1 MPRCLF
7 CLQEK
12 ETLTDEH
19 VFPAAL
25 GGVLVVKDSVCAECN
40 SGFSKFEQSLASEL
54 TPFRLLLQIPDRYG
68 KVPQVPATVKTA
80 DKEYEGRVKGDGSVQ
95 LKRIVTEVTGTDGRR
110 EFLHQFLTNRQRE
123 KLHKEASEKGY
134 QIIESGPGEPRQGEV
149 HVWGDLKFIGSPE
162 GLRTASKIAY
172 VGLAERAGPKLAMSD
187 AFDEVRAYIRE
198 GTGKPPSRLFVHERF
213 SKAVQTGPHQHL
225 LIIAARHD
233 KGCVD
238 AIVRLFGGLNYF
250 VKLSGHYGGA
260 DFFAHARIRRS
271 QRERPTASCSPTSM
285 RRCCKPKTLRLAA
298 ILCGTTCPHQ
308 VSTFA
313 SSSTMRSMPKSSASV
328 RSGPQEQRLLLS
340 SEENG
345 VMCRRVFAN
354 FVAKKRISRIAT

>member
-198 GTGKPPSRLFVHERF
+198 GTGKPTSRLFVHERF

-260 DFFAHARIRRS
+260 DFFATLAYDAHRGEANGFLQSHVDAEMLQTEDVATSGDTLWDDLPASGQHFCKFLDDAVNAKIERLRA
-271 QRERPTASCSPTSM
+271 QRTSGT
-285 RRCCKPKTLRLAA
+285 KAA
-298 ILCGTTCPHQ
+298 T
-308 VSTFA
+308 
-313 SSSTMRSMPKSSASV
+313 
-328 RSGPQEQRLLLS
+328 E
-340 SEENG
+340 
-345 VMCRRVFAN
+345 
-354 FVAKKRISRIAT
+354 